1 MTIAMQ
7 HLQFSDPISSPVYCA
22 ILASNDPRD
31 DRLDQQS
38 SEIMR
43 RFRAQNLGGFPSLKT
58 FHQESDPQDSR
69 PPGSMVCCTEEIGTG
84 RFLQLQSNC
93 HFAFMDDEFTLI
105 PLSSLD
111 RIQKQNFEIIRK
123 TVVTRVCTTATVCS
137 KKKHLIHQCFSIFT
151 PLAIFLTDHRQPQA
165 EDHGH
170 AVCSHPARHSPTNPG
185 SERRISIDILQ
196 LRMKLGITLAIPNLL
211 ISSPKKEKNLLK
223 TLALSHKSKKFTLGS
238 CRIRHF

>member
-93 HFAFMDDEFTLI
+93 HFCLHGWWVYPHSTLI
-105 PLSSLD
+105 SWSHPETKLRNHQKNSCHKSLHD
-111 RIQKQNFEIIRK
+111 CYSLFQEEALDTSMFLNFHP
-123 TVVTRVCTTATVCS
+123 TGY
-137 KKKHLIHQCFSIFT
+137 LFNW
-151 PLAIFLTDHRQPQA
+151 PQA
-165 EDHGH
+165 
-170 AVCSHPARHSPTNPG
+170 ASS
-185 SERRISIDILQ
+185 RRSWSC
-196 LRMKLGITLAIPNLL
+196 GVFT
-211 ISSPKKEKNLLK
+211 SSS
-223 TLALSHKSKKFTLGS
+223 A
-238 CRIRHF
+238 

>member
-1 MTIAMQ
+1 
-7 HLQFSDPISSPVYCA
+7 
-22 ILASNDPRD
+22 
-31 DRLDQQS
+31 
-38 SEIMR
+38 
-43 RFRAQNLGGFPSLKT
+43 
-58 FHQESDPQDSR
+58 
-69 PPGSMVCCTEEIGTG
+69 
-84 RFLQLQSNC
+84 
-93 HFAFMDDEFTLI
+93 MDDEFTLI

-223 TLALSHKSKKFTLGS
+223 TLALSHKSKKYTTRKLQDPPLLDHHSRSPADSPRPRFHQVLPNVHGIPWTQHLQPKRQISEIFWG
-238 CRIRHF
+238 